1 MELLIMG
8 TFMIVSFYL
17 GFILGYKKIN
27 KEKIEIPTLNP
38 VKIIRES
45 KDNKE
50 ETERARKEQEIMDI
64 NLANIDIYDGTSVG
78 QKDFLIRR

>member
-17 GFILGYKKIN
+17 GFILGYKKTN

-38 VKIIRES
+38 VKIIRE
-45 KDNKE
+45 NKE
-50 ETERARKEQEIMDI
+50 NREEIERARKEQEIMDI
-64 NLANIDIYDGTSVG
+64 NLANIDAYDGTGVG
-78 QKDFLIRR
+78 QKDF

>member
-8 TFMIVSFYL
+8 AFMIVSFYL

-45 KDNKE
+45 KENKE

-64 NLANIDIYDGTSVG
+64 NLANIDAYDGTSVG
-78 QKDFLIRR
+78 QKDF

>member
-27 KEKIEIPTLNP
+27 KEKIEMPTLNP
-38 VKIIRES
+38 VKIIRE
-45 KDNKE
+45 NKE
-50 ETERARKEQEIMDI
+50 SREEIERARKEQEIMDI
-64 NLANIDIYDGTSVG
+64 NLANIDAYDGTGVG
-78 QKDFLIRR
+78 QKEF

>member
-27 KEKIEIPTLNP
+27 KEKVEIPTLNP

-78 QKDFLIRR
+78 QKDF

>member
-38 VKIIRES
+38 VKIIRE
-45 KDNKE
+45 NKE
-50 ETERARKEQEIMDI
+50 NREETKRTRKEQEIMEI

-78 QKDFLIRR
+78 QKDF

>member
-27 KEKIEIPTLNP
+27 KEKIEMPTLNP
-38 VKIIRES
+38 VKIIRE
-45 KDNKE
+45 NKE
-50 ETERARKEQEIMDI
+50 SREEIERVRKEQEIMNI
-64 NLANIDIYDGTSVG
+64 NLANIDAYDGTGVG
-78 QKDFLIRR
+78 QKDF

>member
-27 KEKIEIPTLNP
+27 KEKIEMPTLNP
-38 VKIIRES
+38 VKIIRE
-45 KDNKE
+45 NKE
-50 ETERARKEQEIMDI
+50 SREEMERVRKEQEIMDI

-78 QKDFLIRR
+78 QKDF